1 MRRFIIGL
9 FLLVVTA
16 VPTQAKDKR
25 GNEGARL
32 KFEQN
37 SYDFGT
43 ISRKGED
50 RECEFCFVNSGSE
63 PLVILSAQTSCSCLK
78 VDFSR
83 KPIAPGQKG
92 VVKLLVEVRKMEKGV
107 FHRVVQIKSNSAT
120 GTEILTIKGSCE
132 EN

>member
-1 MRRFIIGL
+1 MRRVL
-9 FLLVVTA
+9 LWFLLLVAAV
-16 VPTQAKDKR
+16 VPTQARDKR
-25 GNEGARL
+25 GNEGAKL
-32 KFEQN
+32 HFEQE

-50 RECEFCFVNSGSE
+50 MVCEFRFENSGSE

-83 KPIAPGQKG
+83 KPIAPGEKG
-92 VVKLLVEVRKMEKGV
+92 TVKLLIEVRKMEKGV

-120 GTEILTIKGSCE
+120 GTEILTIKGNCE
-132 EN
+132 DN